1 MLSTGSMCL
10 GFSSCSRQTQQQ
22 AAGGLYLWHMGLET
36 LQNVGSSAEGI
47 EPASHALAG
56 EFLTTGPP
64 GSPEGYFFILGLL
77 SV

>member
-1 MLSTGSMCL
+1 
-10 GFSSCSRQTQQQ
+10 
-22 AAGGLYLWHMGLET
+22 MGLEA
-36 LQNVGSSAEGI
+36 LQNVGSSAAGI
-47 EPASHALAG
+47 EPESPALAG

>member
-1 MLSTGSMCL
+1 
-10 GFSSCSRQTQQQ
+10 
-22 AAGGLYLWHMGLET
+22 MGLVT
-36 LQNVGSSAEGI
+36 LQRVRSSAAGI
-47 EPASHALAG
+47 EPASPALAG